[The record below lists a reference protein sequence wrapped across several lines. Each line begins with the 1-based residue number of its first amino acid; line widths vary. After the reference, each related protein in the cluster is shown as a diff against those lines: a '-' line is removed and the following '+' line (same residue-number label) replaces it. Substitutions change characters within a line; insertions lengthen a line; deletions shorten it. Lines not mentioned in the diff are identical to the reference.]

1 MLNAVLENLREYWLV
16 HSLLTLYTG
25 LLAWHAWEGNRR
37 TKGLADYYVGG
48 RAMGGVVLGLSFF
61 ATYSS
66 TNSFVG
72 FAGQSFT
79 WGAPWLLLVPFLVGF
94 SLFAWRFVAP
104 RLREFTAR
112 LDSLTI
118 PDLIGFRFGSSA
130 ARVFAAVIVLFA
142 SFFYM
147 TAVFKGIGNL
157 LEAFLEI
164 PYPYA
169 IGIVFAIVVVY
180 TVVGGFISVVKTDA
194 VQGVVM
200 IIAAIILFT
209 GTAQAAGGLSAF
221 ATVREQPGGEDLF
234 RWGGGIAVPVLLGV
248 LFSGTVKF
256 AVEPR
261 QLSRFYALRDRT
273 AARTGLWVST
283 LTIAIVY
290 AMLTPIGIYARHIL
304 DGGLTDTDRVVPELL
319 TSAAIFSPGASAFLL
334 LAMVAA
340 AMSSLDS
347 VLLVMAST
355 ADRDLVGV
363 WRRSATDRQA
373 MRSTRL
379 WIVLFATITA
389 LIALNPPGSIVTL
402 TALSGSLYA
411 ACFFPAVLLGLH
423 WRGGN
428 GASVIASFVTGLL
441 VLFTWKY
448 VPGSEIVHEVF
459 PALLLS
465 LAAYVIVALITPPTP
480 SPAIDEAFV
489 RVQRRAEREKPS
501 ASVKGSAAGD
511 ESAVGTPAR
520 RDAAAPAP
528 PRPAAPPGPH
538 P

>member
-1 MLNAVLENLREYWLV
+1 MTALLDNLREYWLV
-16 HSLLTLYTG
+16 HCLLALYTG
-25 LLAWHAWEGNRR
+25 LLAWHAWEGNRS

-48 RAMGGVVLGLSFF
+48 RAMGGVVIGLSFF

-79 WGAPWLLLVPFLVGF
+79 WGLPWLLLVPFLVGF

-104 RLREFTAR
+104 RLRQFTAS

-118 PDLIGFRFGSSA
+118 PDLIGFRFDSTA
-130 ARVFAAVIVLFA
+130 ARVFAAIIVLFA

-164 PYPYA
+164 PYHFA
-169 IGIVFAIVVVY
+169 IGIVFTIVVIY

-200 IIAAIILFT
+200 IVAAIILFT
-209 GTAQAAGGLSAF
+209 GTTQAAGGLASF
-221 ATVREQPGGEDLF
+221 AAVRDQPGGADLF
-234 RWGGGIAVPVLLGV
+234 RWGGGVAVPVLLGV

-261 QLSRFYALRDRT
+261 QLSRFFALRDRT

-283 LTIAIVY
+283 LTIALVY
-290 AMLTPIGIYARHIL
+290 ALLTPIGIYARRIL
-304 DGGLTDTDRVVPELL
+304 PEGITDTDRVVPELL
-319 TSAAIFSPGASAFLL
+319 TSAEVFSPGASAFLL
-334 LAMVAA
+334 VAMVAA

-355 ADRDLVGV
+355 ADRDLARI
-363 WRRSATDRQA
+363 WRKGGTDREA
-373 MRSTRL
+373 MRATRL
-379 WIVLFATITA
+379 WIGLFATITA
-389 LIALNPPGSIVTL
+389 VIALNPPGSIVTL

-423 WRGGN
+423 WRRGN
-428 GASVIASFVTGLL
+428 GASVIASFATGLF

-448 VPGSEIVHEVF
+448 VPGSDVVHEVF

-465 LAAYVIVALITPPTP
+465 LAVYVGVALLTPPTE
-480 SPAIDEAFV
+480 STDIDRVFEEAGRHAV
-489 RVQRRAEREKPS
+489 ENKVVKSKRVH
-501 ASVKGSAAGD
+501 AG
-511 ESAVGTPAR
+511 
-520 RDAAAPAP
+520 AP
-528 PRPAAPPGPH
+528 
-538 P
+538 